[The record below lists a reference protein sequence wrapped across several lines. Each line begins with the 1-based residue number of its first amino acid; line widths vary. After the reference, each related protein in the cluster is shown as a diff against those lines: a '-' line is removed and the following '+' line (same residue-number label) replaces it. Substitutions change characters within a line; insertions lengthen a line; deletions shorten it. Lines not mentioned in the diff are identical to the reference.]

1 MEENQIEEKEIQED
15 NINKILYKK
24 VEDKIQEILT
34 INGITLENIDYISK
48 LVDIEKDIKKE
59 DLEMRYS
66 EYDEGSY
73 GRRGVPG
80 SGRGRYREGSYGRR
94 GVPGSGR
101 GRYRGYY
108 PMEEMMEH
116 YVNYSEANEESMRG
130 NYGAEGEMVKS
141 VEGIMKNIYEIVE
154 ELSETEVPEV
164 EHIIKRYAKKISEM

>member
-116 YVNYSEANEESMRG
+116 YGNYSEANEESMRG